1 MTKLEI
7 VQRIAG
13 NHNRLANIMVSGDN
27 AIMMGET
34 LRDLR
39 ALVQELQQ
47 DVEAELVEEAQKET
61 EAQGEAVFEEK

>member
-47 DVEAELVEEAQKET
+47 DVEAELAEEAQKET
-61 EAQGEAVFEEK
+61 EAQGEAVSEEK

>member
-61 EAQGEAVFEEK
+61 EAQGEAVSEEK

>member
-47 DVEAELVEEAQKET
+47 DVEAELAEEAQKEAET
-61 EAQGEAVFEEK
+61 QGEAVSEEK